1 MNRLMIVAGI
11 ALFGLAGSALA
22 SPPAKPA
29 AKVTLKPG
37 AKPAAKSVAVA
48 RDWTTTVATTAA
60 GNVILGNPQARVKVI
75 EYLSFTCSHCA
86 EFSAASA
93 PVLKGQFIRS
103 GSTSIEY
110 RPISRDLLDLGAT
123 LLVRCAGGRGFV
135 EGAEEIFARQS
146 EWLGLGIGFMERD
159 AKRFQLD
166 TPLEQVRA
174 GAQASGLIDLMRA
187 RGLTTA
193 RINACFAD
201 QTILAKMLAN
211 GEAASK
217 VIKGTPSIVIN
228 GVPTD
233 EFVWEKV
240 EPLLRAKGAR

>member
-1 MNRLMIVAGI
+1 MKS
-11 ALFGLAGSALA
+11 LFLAAMVMAIGLASGASAQSA
-22 SPPAKPA
+22 KKPSPKTAPA
-29 AKVTLKPG
+29 V
-37 AKPAAKSVAVA
+37 
-48 RDWTTTVATTAA
+48 RDWTTIVTTTPA

-86 EFSAASA
+86 EFSVDSAA
-93 PVLKGQFIRS
+93 VLKGQLIKS

-110 RPISRDLLDLGAT
+110 RPIARDLLDIGAT

-135 EGAEEIFARQS
+135 GGAEEIFARQG
-146 EWLGLGIGFMERD
+146 EWLSIGMGFMERD
-159 AKRFQLD
+159 AKRFALD
-166 TPLEQVRA
+166 TPLGQVRA
-174 GAQASGLIDLMRA
+174 AAQASGLIDLMQA
-187 RGLTTA
+187 RGLSPA

-211 GEAASK
+211 GDAARK

-233 EFVWEKV
+233 AFTWAKV
-240 EPLLRAKGAR
+240 EPLLRARGAR

>member
-1 MNRLMIVAGI
+1 MIRLLI
-11 ALFGLAGSALA
+11 AASVLGLGLASAAAAL
-22 SPPAKPA
+22 PAKKPA
-29 AKVTLKPG
+29 AASAPVNN
-37 AKPAAKSVAVA
+37 
-48 RDWTTTVATTAA
+48 DWTTVATTTPA
-60 GNVILGNPQARVKVI
+60 GNLILGNPKARVKVI

-86 EFSAASA
+86 AFSMESAA
-93 PVLKGQFIRS
+93 VLKGQFIKS

-110 RPISRDLLDLGAT
+110 RPIARDMLDLGAT
-123 LLVRCAGGRGFV
+123 LLVRCAGAKGFAG
-135 EGAEEIFARQS
+135 GAEEIFARQN
-146 EWLGLGIGFMERD
+146 EWLSLGIGFMERD
-159 AKRFQLD
+159 AKRFALD

-174 GAQASGLIDLMRA
+174 AAQASGLIDLMRG
-187 RGLTTA
+187 RGLADA

-201 QTILAKMLAN
+201 KTILAKMLAN
-211 GEAASK
+211 GEAARK